1 MSLGQRLKLLRKQRN
16 LTQKAVCNALNISR
30 SVYSQYELDEREPSL
45 KRLIALSRFFMISI
59 DFLCDNTNRIK
70 IDITDL
76 NEVQQAK
83 IYAILREVPLSNI
96 ENET

>member
-16 LTQKAVCNALNISR
+16 LTQKAVCNALNISK

>member
-59 DFLCDNTNRIK
+59 DFLCDNTNHIK

>member
-59 DFLCDNTNRIK
+59 DFLCDNTN
-70 IDITDL
+70 
-76 NEVQQAK
+76 
-83 IYAILREVPLSNI
+83 
-96 ENET
+96 

>member
-45 KRLIALSRFFMISI
+45 KRLIALSRFFMTSI
-59 DFLCDNTNRIK
+59 DFLCDNTNHIK